1 MPLAAQIRTSTESG
15 KARGS
20 VRRTLRLKVAAA
32 TPEDASH
39 ALIHN
44 ISEGGL
50 LVETR
55 APLKLGDT
63 LEVDLPEAG
72 TTAAI
77 VVWSRDRFFGCRF
90 QSPVHVGAVSAALLR
105 SPARPR
111 ADSGEAPFPFS
122 RRHYEPVK
130 EAEDPWMQVLVI
142 AGIIVSLLAAV
153 IFAVALLSY
162 PFSLQ

>member
-1 MPLAAQIRTSTESG
+1 VPLAAQIRTSTQSG

-20 VRRTLRLKVAAA
+20 VRRTLRLQVAAMA
-32 TPEDASH
+32 PEDATD

-63 LEVDLPEAG
+63 LHVDLPEAG
-72 TTAAI
+72 TTPAI

-90 QSPVHVGAVSAALLR
+90 QAPVRVGAVSAALLR
-105 SPARPR
+105 SPARTQ
-111 ADSGEAPFPFS
+111 ADGEEAPFPFN
-122 RRHYEPVK
+122 RRKYEPVE
-130 EAEDPWMQVLVI
+130 EAEGPWIQVLVI
-142 AGIIVSLLAAV
+142 AGLIVSLLAAV

-162 PFSLQ
+162 PFSMQ